1 MEAIINAAIDMLNKQ
16 GHTVRAQNSKCT
28 QFEINGLPVTRQ
40 EILELVNG
48 TYSVEDLQQ
57 QVQQNRKQRSQTNGR

>member
-1 MEAIINAAIDMLNKQ
+1 MEEIINAAIDMLHRQ
-16 GHTVRAQNSKCT
+16 GHTVRAQKSKKN

-57 QVQQNRKQRSQTNGR
+57 QAQRNRKQRSQTNGR

>member
-1 MEAIINAAIDMLNKQ
+1 MEEIINAAIDMLNRQ
-16 GHTVRAQNSKCT
+16 GHTVRAQNSKKT

-57 QVQQNRKQRSQTNGR
+57 QAQQNRKHRSQTNGR